1 MFQRYVAIGD
11 SFTEGVGDDLPDGQ
25 VRGWADLVALGLAH
39 HTSVRAGGD
48 ATRGGDDTTRVG
60 PEVSGEAGPVTYAN
74 LAIRGKLLGPIVDQ
88 QLEPALALGPDLLS
102 ICGGGNDLMRPRV
115 EMSYVVG
122 LLDRVVDRAL
132 EQGVHVLM
140 LSGANPSRHL
150 PLGSLMQRRGDRL
163 AEAARGTFTRPGVT
177 LVDNWSDVELSGIRY
192 WSADKLHL
200 NSRGHTRVASNVL
213 TALGVPIPA
222 AWVTNSPGATDAVGE
237 APTDERVQSTAAYY
251 RNHVLPWVGRRLT
264 GRSSG
269 DGRLPKRPALELVSV
284 D

>member
-11 SFTEGVGDDLPDGQ
+11 SFTEGVGDDLPGGQ
-25 VRGWADLVALGLAH
+25 VRGWADLVAIGLAH
-39 HTSVRAGGD
+39 HAGRA
-48 ATRGGDDTTRVG
+48 APVG
-60 PEVSGEAGPVTYAN
+60 PVSYAN

-88 QLEPALALGPDLLS
+88 QLEPALALRPDLLS

-132 EQGVHVLM
+132 EQGAHVLM

-150 PLGSLMQRRGDRL
+150 PLGALMQRRGDRL
-163 AEAARGTFTRPGVT
+163 AAAARGTFTRPGVT
-177 LVDNWSDVELSGIRY
+177 LVDNWSDEELARRDY

-200 NSRGHTRVASNVL
+200 NARGHTRVASNVL
-213 TALGVPIPA
+213 TALSVPIPTE
-222 AWVTNSPGATDAVGE
+222 WMTDSPGATDAVGQ
-237 APTDERVQSTAAYY
+237 APADERVQSAAAYY

-269 DGRLPKRPALELVSV
+269 DGRLPKRAQLEPVSV